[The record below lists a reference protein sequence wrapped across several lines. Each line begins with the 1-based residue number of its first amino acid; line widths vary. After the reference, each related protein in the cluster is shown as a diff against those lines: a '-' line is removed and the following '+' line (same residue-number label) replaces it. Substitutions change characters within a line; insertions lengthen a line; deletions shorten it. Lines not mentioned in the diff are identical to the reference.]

1 MNTIEPTS
9 QPLYVQVAHT
19 LQTRIQQGLYPIG
32 SLLPTEIE
40 LAGSFGVSRQTVR
53 QAIGHLRQLRLLSAR
68 KGIGTRVEASQPERA
83 YYQALQSLADL
94 FQFASDFVYR
104 VTEVTPVPVAGK
116 LAADLGC
123 RPGRIWIRLSG
134 LRETTTEGAPL
145 CRTIVYVNQ
154 RYADAVAAARTHN
167 TAIFSLIENRY
178 GVSIA
183 EVRQDIEAVLLD
195 AEAAALLQA
204 PVASPALLI
213 TRRYFDAGRQLIE
226 LSTNLHPADRFRYAM
241 TLRRQEG

>member
-1 MNTIEPTS
+1 
-9 QPLYVQVAHT
+9 
-19 LQTRIQQGLYPIG
+19 
-32 SLLPTEIE
+32 
-40 LAGSFGVSRQTVR
+40 
-53 QAIGHLRQLRLLSAR
+53 
-68 KGIGTRVEASQPERA
+68 
-83 YYQALQSLADL
+83 
-94 FQFASDFVYR
+94 
-104 VTEVTPVPVAGK
+104 VPVAGK

-134 LRETTTEGAPL
+134 LREATTDGAPL

-167 TAIFSLIENRY
+167 TAIFSLIESRY
-178 GVSIA
+178 GVGIA

-195 AEAAALLQA
+195 EAAAGLLDA
-204 PVASPALLI
+204 AVGSPALLI